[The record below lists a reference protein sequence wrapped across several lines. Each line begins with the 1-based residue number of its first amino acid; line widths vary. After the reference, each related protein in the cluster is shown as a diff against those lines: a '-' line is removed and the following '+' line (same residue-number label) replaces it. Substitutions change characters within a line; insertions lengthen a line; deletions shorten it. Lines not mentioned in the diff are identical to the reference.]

1 MSLNSGKSVLPVRD
15 FVYRVVLII
24 LILAITLGLW
34 YLRGALMLV
43 FFTVIIAVA
52 LSGPVGILKRRGWS
66 HTQAVLAVI
75 GAVLGLLFLLSLIIL
90 PAFIRQI
97 SDLVEQLPSAW
108 DDAQGRYNEAVEDV
122 AFLPKLD
129 AETLGQS
136 DFGDI
141 LLSQVSTASRS
152 ILPFLNN
159 IGGLFT
165 NLLIIIV
172 LSIYLL
178 AEPRIYVEG
187 LLTLAPRNYRPRAY
201 EILQELVKAIRLS
214 VGAQVLAMFIVGTLA
229 YIGLTVIGVD
239 NALALAVISGLLN
252 FIPTFGAIIA
262 LLIAAVFTLA
272 TDADKLIPVIIWYL
286 ILQQAES
293 NVITPRVVKNALE
306 LPGAVIIVTQIIA
319 GALFGFL
326 GIMLAVPLIAVILV
340 LVRELYVYDILN
352 SRKARVVAIQ
362 LEDGRKTHI
371 ISTEPYRPE
380 ELTPGETAQ
389 LLASGTDPFEHVQE
403 THRIEIVSPAAEHI
417 EQVSRDQQAVWVA
430 ILALIA
436 AQGIAL
442 IRSIISS
449 NGNSSSG

>member
-1 MSLNSGKSVLPVRD
+1 MAPNSGMSLLPVRD

-24 LILAITLGLW
+24 LLLAITLGLW

-52 LSGPVGILKRRGWS
+52 LSGPVGALKKRGWQ
-66 HTQAVLAVI
+66 HTQAVLIVI
-75 GAVLGLLFLLSLIIL
+75 VSVLGILFLLSVIIL

-97 SDLVEQLPSAW
+97 GDLVEQLPSAW
-108 DDAQGRYNEAVEDV
+108 QDTQERYNEIVQDV
-122 AFLPKLD
+122 AFLPTLD
-129 AETLGQS
+129 AEALGES

-141 LLSQVSTASRS
+141 MLSQVSSASRS

-159 IGGLFT
+159 VGGIFT
-165 NLLIIIV
+165 NLLIIVV

-187 LLTLAPRNYRPRAY
+187 VLTLAPRNYRPRAY

-214 VGAQVLAMFIVGTLA
+214 VGAQVLAMVIVGTMSFV
-229 YIGLTVIGVD
+229 GLSIIGVE
-239 NALALAVISGLLN
+239 NALALAVLSGLLN

-262 LLIAAVFTLA
+262 LLIAAIFTLA
-272 TDADKLIPVIIWYL
+272 TDIDKLIPVIIWYL
-286 ILQQAES
+286 LLQQLES
-293 NVITPRVVKNALE
+293 NIITPRVVKNALQ
-306 LPGAVIIVTQIIA
+306 LPGAVIIITQIIA

-340 LVRELYVYDILN
+340 LIRELYVYDILN
-352 SRKARVVAIQ
+352 SRKAKVIEVA
-362 LEDGRKTHI
+362 LEDGRTTHI
-371 ISTEPYRPE
+371 VATDPYRPE
-380 ELTPGETAQ
+380 ELTPGETAR
-389 LLASGTDPFEHVQE
+389 LLASGTDPFEHVQQ
-403 THRIEIVSPAAEHI
+403 THRIEIISPASEHI

-442 IRSIISS
+442 IRSILSS
-449 NGNSSSG
+449 NNNASSG

>member
-1 MSLNSGKSVLPVRD
+1 MSPNSGKSLLPVRD

-34 YLRGALMLV
+34 YLRGAVMLV

-52 LSGPVGILKRRGWS
+52 LSGPVGMLKRRGWS
-66 HTQAVLAVI
+66 HTQAVLT
-75 GAVLGLLFLLSLIIL
+75 VLGVVLGTLFLLSLIIL

-97 SDLVEQLPSAW
+97 SDLVEQLPGAW
-108 DDAQGRYNEAVEDV
+108 DDAQEQYNEAVEDV

-129 AETLGQS
+129 AEALGQS

-141 LLSQVSTASRS
+141 LLTQVSSASRS

-159 IGGLFT
+159 IGGIFT
-165 NLLIIIV
+165 NLLIIVV

-201 EILQELVKAIRLS
+201 EIMQELVKAIRLS
-214 VGAQVLAMFIVGTLA
+214 VGAQVLAMFIVGTMA
-229 YIGLTVIGVD
+229 FVGLSVIGVE

-262 LLIAAVFTLA
+262 LIIAAVFTLA
-272 TDADKLIPVIIWYL
+272 TDGDRLIAVIIWYL

-293 NVITPRVVKNALE
+293 NFITPRVVKNALA

-352 SRKARVVAIQ
+352 SRKARVVELK
-362 LEDGRKTHI
+362 LESGRTTHI

-389 LLASGTDPFEHVQE
+389 LLASGADPFEHVQQ
-403 THRIEIVSPAAEHI
+403 THLIEIVSPAAEHI

-449 NGNSSSG
+449 NNRTSSG